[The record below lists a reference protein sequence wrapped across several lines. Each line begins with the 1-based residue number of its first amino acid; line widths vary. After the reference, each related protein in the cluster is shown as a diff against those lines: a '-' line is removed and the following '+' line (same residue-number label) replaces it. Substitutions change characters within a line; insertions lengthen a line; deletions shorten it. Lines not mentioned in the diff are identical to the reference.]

1 MEYINKMLACFYGNY
16 RMFLQ
21 SKNNMSEKELDKHLD
36 IFLNRYT
43 IITENISTPLETKIR
58 FSVRRKKRVKKNCFF
73 TNFQCVGLFIRMTAN
88 TTRLCLVP

>member
-36 IFLNRYT
+36 RFSNRYS
-43 IITENISTPLETKIR
+43 IITENISTPLEEKVR
-58 FSVRRKKRVKKNCFF
+58 FSVIRKK
-73 TNFQCVGLFIRMTAN
+73 GLRKYVFSQIFN
-88 TTRLCLVP
+88 VSDFL

>member
-21 SKNNMSEKELDKHLD
+21 SKNGMSEKELDKHLD
-36 IFLNRYT
+36 RFSNRYS

-58 FSVRRKKRVKKNCFF
+58 FSVRRKK
-73 TNFQCVGLFIRMTAN
+73 GLRKYVFSQIFN
-88 TTRLCLVP
+88 VSDFLSE